1 MCVYWFCHFKVPLKC
16 QNANLAV
23 LFRWFRSRDG
33 RNEHK
38 MQDPFGGDDIH
49 VHFPAGA
56 LEFHMFTPW

>member
-1 MCVYWFCHFKVPLKC
+1 MCPETGILSYHV
-16 QNANLAV
+16 
-23 LFRWFRSRDG
+23 G

-56 LEFHMFTPW
+56 LEEHVLNNFDLPIVFHR